1 MKTIF
6 ETSKRV
12 VTIIVRARKCR
23 EGEYIITPCLV
34 YTKGK
39 PCENDNG
46 TNVAKKSF
54 FLGWLKGYVEIEWT
68 TEKKPVV
75 AQKD

>member
-1 MKTIF
+1 MKIIF

-12 VTIIVRARKCR
+12 VTIIVKARKCR
-23 EGEYIITPCLV
+23 EGEYIITPCLG
-34 YTKGK
+34 YINEKSG
-39 PCENDNG
+39 ENDDVE
-46 TNVAKKSF
+46 NVAKKSF

-68 TEKKPVV
+68 TEKPVV